1 MERYDEV
8 PVLVAGGSLVGLSAA
23 LFLAHHD
30 VPVLS
35 VERHPG
41 PAIHPR
47 AAFIMQRTIELYRGV
62 GLEDAIVEASELEFE
77 QDGAIMSVES
87 LGGKELEWYFRHV
100 NEDVEHLSPSPRL
113 FITQIGLE
121 PILRERARELGADV
135 RYSTELVSFE
145 EDADGVT
152 ATIRDR
158 ESGDERRIRARYLIA
173 ADGVRSPIR
182 ERLGIRWQG
191 HGSFSR
197 SITIY
202 FKADVNPLVRGRNL
216 SVIYVFHPE
225 LQGFFRFSKAG
236 DAGFLVVNTAVKPD
250 GSKDRDL
257 WDDTSDERCVEYVR
271 TALGDPELAVEIENV
286 QRWVA
291 QADWAERF
299 RQGRVFLAGDSAHVM
314 PPTGGYGGNTGV
326 HDAHNL
332 AWKLAYVLDGRAGE
346 ALLDTYD
353 AERRPI
359 SASTV
364 EQAYTR
370 YVLRLDPDLGKEN
383 LAPIVG
389 DPQIDL
395 GYRYR
400 SAAVLDAD
408 DDDGLYEDPNEPSGR
423 PGTRA
428 AHRPLDGGRSTI
440 DLFGREFVLL
450 AGEEWKDAAAGLRVH
465 PGEGKAAM
473 LVRPD
478 GFIGWRTDGP
488 PDAEALKDSLAR
500 ILAR

>member
-1 MERYDEV
+1 HG
-8 PVLVAGGSLVGLSAA
+8 AG
-23 LFLAHHD
+23 
-30 VPVLS
+30 
-35 VERHPG
+35 
-41 PAIHPR
+41 
-47 AAFIMQRTIELYRGV
+47 
-62 GLEDAIVEASELEFE
+62 
-77 QDGAIMSVES
+77 
-87 LGGKELEWYFRHV
+87 
-100 NEDVEHLSPSPRL
+100 
-113 FITQIGLE
+113 
-121 PILRERARELGADV
+121 V

-428 AHRPLDGGRSTI
+428 AQRPLDDRPLRAGVRAPRRRGMEGRGRGAPRAPGRGQGGDARPPGRVHRVADGRTAGRGGAEGLPRPDPRPLSVDEVQVLVVGGSLVGLSTAVFLATHGLHPLVVERHAGTAIHPRAAHFQQRTLELYRSVGLEAEI
-440 DLFGREFVLL
+440 LAAAEAEFVQ
-450 AGEEWKDAAAGLRVH
+450 
-465 PGEGKAAM
+465 
-473 LVRPD
+473 D
-478 GFIGWRTDGP
+478 GAIMSVET
-488 PDAEALKDSLAR
+488 L
-500 ILAR
+500 